1 MNLKPF
7 IGAAALAVTVSLHT
21 SAQGTQ
27 AEFDNALSVMDRW
40 GAKNVY
46 HSDVKP
52 VWLSPTTFWYS
63 TNTADGTAYTLVDAN
78 RRSRRNLFDK
88 AKLADAL
95 AKASGAKVD
104 AKSPAIANIRVN
116 AAADTLRF
124 EFVGKKWAYAIAKN
138 RIASEGAVVAPPPAP
153 HWMVVD
159 EEKQTWTVP
168 SPDGTHEAFI
178 RENNVWV
185 RNLSD
190 RSERALT
197 TNGTISRYYSAMLQ
211 WSPDGKYIA
220 TTKIRPI
227 EKRYVYYVESSPADQ
242 LQPKLHKQE
251 YAKPGD
257 EMIFKVPVIVEV
269 ATGKSVT
276 APDAALEPQ
285 FRLTELRWDSD
296 SKGITFEQNERGHKR
311 YAIMSMDAAT
321 GALAP
326 VVDER
331 ADTYVQYDRAWR
343 HHFADGRRVLWF
355 SERDNHGHLYLY
367 DRANPDAKPLQV
379 TSGDF
384 YVRNVLKVDEQAGK
398 IYFSANGVAANEDP
412 YNIKYYS
419 INLDGSDM
427 STLTPDAG
435 THSAWLAPGERFIVD
450 VVSGPASAP
459 VATLRSATDGS
470 LVMPLETADISKIVA
485 NGWTA
490 PEVFCAPGRDGKT
503 PIWGIIQR
511 PSNFDPN
518 KTYPVIEYIYQGPHD
533 HFVPKNFL
541 PVNYW
546 TQTMAEL
553 GFVVVMV
560 DGMSTA
566 YRSRDFENVCY
577 KNLNDAGL
585 PDHMAW
591 MRAAAAKYPYMDLS
605 RVGIYGC
612 SAGGQESLS
621 AILQYPDF
629 YKACYSACGC
639 HDNRMDKTWWNEL
652 WMGYPV
658 DESYVTNSN
667 VTNAH
672 KLQGALM
679 LVVGELDDNVDP
691 ATTMQVANALIK
703 ANKDFELVVIPGAH
717 HTMGERYGDRKR
729 FDFFVKNLMGVTP
742 PKWK

>member
-1 MNLKPF
+1 MNLKSY
-7 IGAAALAVTVSLHT
+7 IAAVVLGLASI
-21 SAQGTQ
+21 SSAYAQGTQ
-27 AEFDNALSVMDRW
+27 AEYDNAMSVRSRW
-40 GAKNVY
+40 GADKMY
-46 HSDVKP
+46 YGDVQP
-52 VWLSPTTFWYS
+52 QWLSPTSFWYS
-63 TNTADGTAYTLVDAN
+63 TNTPDGRAYTLVNAD
-78 RRSRRNLFDK
+78 RRSRKPLFDK
-88 AKLADAL
+88 SRLVAAL
-95 AKASGAKVD
+95 AKATGSDVD
-104 AKSPAIANIRVN
+104 PKNPAISNLRPN

-124 EFVGKKWAYAIAKN
+124 DFAGKKWEYAVAKN
-138 RIASEGAVVAPPPAP
+138 HLASTGTVVVPPPAP

-159 EEKQTWTVP
+159 EEKQSWTIP
-168 SPDGTHEAFI
+168 SPDGKQEAFI

-185 RNLSD
+185 RNLTD
-190 RSERALT
+190 RSTRQLT
-197 TNGTISRYYSAMLQ
+197 TDGTISRYYSAMLQ
-211 WSPDGKYIA
+211 WSPDSKYLA

-227 EKRYVYYVESSPADQ
+227 EKRYVYYVESCPPDQ
-242 LQPKLHKQE
+242 FQPKLHKQE

-257 EMIFKVPVIVEV
+257 EMIFKVPAVIDV
-269 ATGKSVT
+269 ATGHTVV
-276 APDAALEPQ
+276 APDAPLQPQ
-285 FRLTELRWDSD
+285 FRLTELRWDTD

-311 YAIMSMDAAT
+311 YALIAMDAAT
-321 GALAP
+321 GTLTP
-326 VVDER
+326 IVDER
-331 ADTYVQYDRAWR
+331 ADTYVQYERAYR
-343 HHFADGRRVLWF
+343 HHFADRRRVLWF

-367 DRANPDAKPLQV
+367 DRSNPEAAPVQV
-379 TSGDF
+379 TRGDF
-384 YVRNVLKVDEQAGK
+384 YVRDVLKVDEQAGR
-398 IYFSANGVAANEDP
+398 IYFSANGVTPGEDP

-419 INLDGSDM
+419 IALDGTDM
-427 STLTPDAG
+427 RTLTPDAG
-435 THSAWLAPGERFIVD
+435 THSAWLAPGEQYIVD
-450 VVSGPASAP
+450 VVSSPASAP
-459 VATLRSATDGS
+459 VATLRSARDGK
-470 LVMPLETADISKIVA
+470 LLMTLETADISKILA

-490 PEVFCAPGRDGKT
+490 PEVFCAPGRDGST

-511 PSNFDPN
+511 PSNFDPS
-518 KTYPVIEYIYQGPHD
+518 KSYPVIEYIYQGPHD

-566 YRSRDFENVCY
+566 YRSRSFENVCY

-591 MRAAAAKYPYMDLS
+591 MRAAAAQYPYMDLD

-612 SAGGQESLS
+612 SAGGQESLA

-658 DESYVTNSN
+658 DESYITNSN
-667 VTNAH
+667 IANAH

-691 ATTMQVANALIK
+691 ATTMKVADALIK
-703 ANKDFELVVIPGAH
+703 ANKDFELVVVPGAH
-717 HTMGERYGDRKR
+717 HTMGELYGDHKR
-729 FDFFVKNLMGVTP
+729 FDFFVRNLMKVTP